1 LIIILTSFATV
12 TYVINKSNQAMLNIS
27 GSPTACTDAC
37 LTSGVSECSGTQAYQ
52 TCGNYDEDDCLEW
65 GETINCPVDYECDGG
80 VCVLSGVCADECT
93 PDGTLQCSGTQ
104 AYQTCGNYDED
115 DCLEWGEA
123 IACTEGFECISN
135 ECQPAVLGRSCP
147 FFAMSL
153 NIPYLQGLSGEGP
166 VIEQLYKE
174 ALVDLF
180 TWSMPAGTAKW
191 PFIHPEQDVYNPLG
205 VQFVLDWLN
214 NNGMSY
220 NIFHNVVVPKI
231 PEIPEWYWNLP
242 TQSDRLLALED
253 HVQTVMAFFGDQ
265 IPIYNVINHIYN
277 NNFKN
282 TPDNYLLTG
291 QDRLTVATNILTW
304 AREANPNVEL
314 IVNEGGD
321 IDVAGVIIYEEN
333 RLNYIQFLTDLINNG
348 APLDGIGLM
357 GHFGRDVGQG
367 ASKLPADILRVAL
380 DDYSELG
387 LPIYITEFDLS
398 PAFLMDIDP
407 SFNPD
412 DPFEEYGS
420 WWEYQSVAYQEAMD
434 IFQEYPLVKMVHFW
448 TLYDGLAWMPG
459 SGLFDEVMDP
469 KPVHTT
475 LENFLREAKNRE
487 CLAD

>member
-1 LIIILTSFATV
+1 MKPSLIKLTIVLIIAAVFIGLVPTVLAQGSFGLEAVDSTGLGTVDIKEFIVRAVQALLGFLGIVMVAFMLFGGYVYLTAGGDPDKILKAKTILIRAILGLIIILTSFATV

-37 LTSGVSECSGTQAYQ
+37 LTSGVSE
-52 TCGNYDEDDCLEW
+52 
-65 GETINCPVDYECDGG
+65 
-80 VCVLSGVCADECT
+80 
-93 PDGTLQCSGTQ
+93 CSGTQ

-265 IPIYNVINHIYN
+265 IPIYNVLTIYIIITL
-277 NNFKN
+277 K
-282 TPDNYLLTG
+282 
-291 QDRLTVATNILTW
+291 IL
-304 AREANPNVEL
+304 R
-314 IVNEGGD
+314 I
-321 IDVAGVIIYEEN
+321 IIY
-333 RLNYIQFLTDLINNG
+333 
-348 APLDGIGLM
+348 
-357 GHFGRDVGQG
+357 
-367 ASKLPADILRVAL
+367 
-380 DDYSELG
+380 
-387 LPIYITEFDLS
+387 
-398 PAFLMDIDP
+398 
-407 SFNPD
+407 
-412 DPFEEYGS
+412 
-420 WWEYQSVAYQEAMD
+420 
-434 IFQEYPLVKMVHFW
+434 
-448 TLYDGLAWMPG
+448 
-459 SGLFDEVMDP
+459 
-469 KPVHTT
+469 
-475 LENFLREAKNRE
+475 
-487 CLAD
+487 